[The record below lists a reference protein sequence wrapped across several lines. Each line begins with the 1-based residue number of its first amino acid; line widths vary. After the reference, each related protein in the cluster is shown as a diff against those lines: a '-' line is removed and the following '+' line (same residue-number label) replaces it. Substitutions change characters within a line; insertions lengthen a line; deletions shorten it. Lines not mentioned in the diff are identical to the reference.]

1 MTWLKKESVNMYEDF
16 PYVVLEFFKS
26 KIKITKFN
34 SFYGLCRHMQCRND
48 VGYVTLGLES
58 TTISTLQPVELEFI
72 YTACTVLGTSNTFL
86 DSSVGYFI
94 FI

>member
-1 MTWLKKESVNMYEDF
+1 
-16 PYVVLEFFKS
+16 
-26 KIKITKFN
+26 
-34 SFYGLCRHMQCRND
+34 MQCRND

-58 TTISTLQPVELEFI
+58 RSISILQPVELEFI

>member
-1 MTWLKKESVNMYEDF
+1 MLSQNS
-16 PYVVLEFFKS
+16 S

-34 SFYGLCRHMQCRND
+34 SFYGLCRPMQCRN

-72 YTACTVLGTSNTFL
+72 YTAYTVLGTSNTFL
-86 DSSVGYFI
+86 DSSARYFI

>member
-1 MTWLKKESVNMYEDF
+1 MLSQNS
-16 PYVVLEFFKS
+16 S

-34 SFYGLCRHMQCRND
+34 SLYGLCRPMQCRN
-48 VGYVTLGLES
+48 VEYVTLGLES

-72 YTACTVLGTSNTFL
+72 FTACTVLGTSNTFL
-86 DSSVGYFI
+86 DSSARYFI

>member
-1 MTWLKKESVNMYEDF
+1 MYDDF
-16 PYVVLEFFKS
+16 PYVVSEFFKT
-26 KIKITKFN
+26 KIKITKFH
-34 SFYGLCRHMQCRND
+34 SFYCRPMQCRN

-72 YTACTVLGTSNTFL
+72 NTACTVLGTSNTFL

>member
-1 MTWLKKESVNMYEDF
+1 MYEDF

-34 SFYGLCRHMQCRND
+34 SFYGLCRPMQCRN

-58 TTISTLQPVELEFI
+58 RSISILQPVELEFI
-72 YTACTVLGTSNTFL
+72 YTAYTVLGTSNTFL
-86 DSSVGYFI
+86 DSSARYFI

>member
-1 MTWLKKESVNMYEDF
+1 MTWLKKESVNVYDNF
-16 PYVVLEFFKS
+16 PYVVSEFFKT

-34 SFYGLCRHMQCRND
+34 SFYGLCRPMQCRNI
-48 VGYVTLGLES
+48 GYVTLGLES
-58 TTISTLQPVELEFI
+58 RSISTLKPVELEFI
-72 YTACTVLGTSNTFL
+72 YTACTVLGASNTFL